1 MIQLIA
7 LSLLWQQTALSMPRI
22 FSDHMVLQ
30 RQQAMPFFGTAT
42 PGTTITV
49 KLEGQFATT
58 TTKADGTWNVKL
70 RGREAGGPYT
80 LEVSGDGYLR
90 FEDVLVGEVWLASG
104 QSNMEMSI
112 GQQND
117 IDKARQEAN
126 PNVRMFTVGHR
137 AMEKAAKDVDGF
149 WMPATNE
156 SAVFFSAVGY
166 WFGNDLRKWLNVP
179 IGIIHASWGGTPA
192 EAWTRRESLQEN
204 SNLAYLVKDY
214 LANLKGYPER
224 RAVYEKQLA
233 DYKRRAY
240 AKDAGNEGAMRGYPS
255 RNYNLSDWK
264 PVKLPNLIEVT
275 QNEQMDGAVWFRRTV
290 DIPAEWAGK
299 SLVIELGTIDDFDDT
314 YFNGRRL
321 GGVDN
326 SREYWYAVPR
336 RYVVPPALISSEANS
351 ISVRVFDQSGTGG
364 FTGAEDTMRIFPA
377 DGSGKAI
384 PLAGTWLSKIE
395 QKIAPRDPATV
406 GVEPDRPY
414 GPGHPWSPGSLWN
427 GMVAPYTNYGIRGA
441 IWYQGE
447 SNADRAHEYREL
459 FPALIRDWRRAWNQG
474 DFPFYFVQ
482 LANYTAPLEQPADS
496 QWAELREA
504 QTQALRLPNTG
515 MAVAIDLGEANDI
528 HPKSKL
534 EVGRRL
540 ALQAL
545 AKTYAIDVASRGPV
559 YRDMQVVGDAV
570 RVRFDNATGL
580 KTFDGTPVA
589 GFAIAGADR
598 RFYWA
603 KGKIE
608 GDAVVLRAPEVPKP
622 VAVRYAWANNPA
634 TNLYNGDALP
644 AEPFRTDDWPGIT
657 EGKRKK

>member
-1 MIQLIA
+1 MIPIFA
-7 LSLLWQQTALSMPRI
+7 LSLMTQTPLTMPRI

-30 RQQAMPFFGTAT
+30 RQQPIPFFGTAT
-42 PGTTITV
+42 PGKTITV
-49 KLEGQFATT
+49 KLESQFSTT
-58 TTKADGTWNVKL
+58 TVRPDGTWNLKL
-70 RGREAGGPYT
+70 RPREAGGPYT

-90 FEDVLVGEVWLASG
+90 YEDVMVGEVWFASG

-117 IDKARQEAN
+117 IDKARAEAN
-126 PNVRMFTVGHR
+126 PNLRMFTIARR
-137 AMEKAAKDVDGF
+137 APEKPAGDVDGF
-149 WMPATNE
+149 WMPATSE

-179 IGIIHASWGGTPA
+179 VGIIHASWGGTPA
-192 EAWTRRESLQEN
+192 EAWTRRESLLEN
-204 SNLAYLVKDY
+204 GSLAYLVKDY
-214 LANLKGYPER
+214 LANLKDYPQR

-233 DYKRRAY
+233 EYKQRAF
-240 AKDAGNEGAMRGYPS
+240 AKDTGNEGAMQGFPHPTYS
-255 RNYNLSDWK
+255 LHGWK

-275 QNEQMDGAVWFRRTV
+275 QNDQMDGAVWFRRTV

-299 SLVIELGTIDDFDDT
+299 TLVVELGTIDDFDDT
-314 YFNGRRL
+314 YFNGHRI
-321 GGVDN
+321 GGIDS

-336 RYVVPPALISSEANS
+336 RYVVSPALLRSANNS

-364 FTGAEDTMRIFPA
+364 FTGAIDTMRIYPA
-377 DGSGKAI
+377 DGTGKAI
-384 PLAGTWLSKIE
+384 PLAGTWLSKVE
-395 QKIAPRDPATV
+395 RRIAPRDPATI

-427 GMVAPYTNYGIRGA
+427 GMVSPVVPYGIRGA

-482 LANYTAPLEQPADS
+482 LANYTAPSAQPEDS
-496 QWAELREA
+496 TWAELRESQA
-504 QTQALRLPNTG
+504 AALRLPNTG

-528 HPKSKL
+528 HPKGKL

-545 AKTYAIDVASRGPV
+545 AKTYGIDVAPRGPF
-559 YRDMQVVGDAV
+559 YRDMQIAGDTV
-570 RVRFDNATGL
+570 RVRFENAKGL
-580 KTFDGTPVA
+580 KTFDGSPVE
-589 GFAIAGADR
+589 GFAIAGDDR
-598 RFYWA
+598 KFYWA
-603 KGKIE
+603 QAKIE
-608 GDAVVLRAPEVPKP
+608 GETVVLRAPEVPRP
-622 VAVRYAWANNPA
+622 VAIRYAWANNPA
-634 TNLYNGDALP
+634 TNLYNSSSLP
-644 AEPFRTDDWPGIT
+644 LEPFRTDDWPGIT
-657 EGKRKK
+657 EGKRKR